1 MSQLVVHRHGHDDA
15 PEYEEARAY
24 KLKSRARGWGR
35 RPHHGDTLGAT
46 YLQKYER
53 EVVEMFN
60 SGVFS
65 STSKIGPA
73 QMREELRR
81 RYPGKFSIPSQ
92 QELRSKVSTLF
103 MASKAIGGQPVPI
116 PDETHVRKPR
126 RGRKSTLPDAVS
138 SFLLGAVKQ
147 TPTLKPQH
155 GLEQVRAKFPDLPT
169 LVTDKQIKA
178 KVSAIKANLK
188 KLSKRL

>member
-1 MSQLVVHRHGHDDA
+1 
-15 PEYEEARAY
+15 
-24 KLKSRARGWGR
+24 
-35 RPHHGDTLGAT
+35 
-46 YLQKYER
+46 
-53 EVVEMFN
+53 MFN
-60 SGVFS
+60 SGVIT

-147 TPTLKPQH
+147 IPTLKPQH

-178 KVSAIKANLK
+178 KVSAIKRPTSKNLARDCEQVPQCATPVKFQEIAIAFRGIFGTPTCAN
-188 KLSKRL
+188 KLLFDVPPP